1 MNINKLNINIIMISF
16 KQFLESE
23 LYTETRD
30 ITPIGTISSKEAENK
45 IPKKLN
51 SENIGK
57 YISQGFINVYRTE
70 GFSMFLNPR
79 NRGIYYFIGNE
90 NDHKLE
96 LGKCL
101 TAQTKVH
108 AAHLLGFDQKFI
120 LKKLN
125 YYADVPKD
133 ERSSEKED
141 QLLQPFFSGTRKS
154 SFSDQFDYYITSAA
168 KYKEYDTIII
178 LNEPTRHFKTGTE
191 LIDLRKEVIPQSI
204 KDLQQED

>member
-1 MNINKLNINIIMISF
+1 MITF

-51 SENIGK
+51 SENIDK

-70 GFSMFLNPR
+70 DFSMFLKPR
-79 NRGIYYFIGNE
+79 NRGIYYFIGDE

-96 LGKCL
+96 LGKSL
-101 TAQTKVH
+101 IAQTKVH
-108 AAHLLGFDQKFI
+108 AAHLLGFNQKFI

-125 YYADVPKD
+125 YYSDIPKN
-133 ERSSEKED
+133 ERSPEKED
-141 QLLQPFFSGTRKS
+141 QLLQPFLTGTRKS
-154 SFSDQFDYYITSAA
+154 SSFDQFDYYITSAA
-168 KYKEYDTIII
+168 KQQNYDTIII
-178 LNEPTRHFKTGTE
+178 LNEPIRNFKTGTE

-204 KDLQQED
+204 QDLQQED